1 MSELKTFRVPK
12 GSFLVVSKVK
22 MDGKT
27 YTSLMH
33 PLQAL
38 QFKNLEGEDIL
49 ALQGLGL
56 SVNLPPSC
64 QNGDKLVAQADY
76 VLQQV
81 KRTSVKGNEYITL
94 ELKEAE

>member
-22 MDGKT
+22 LDGKT

-33 PLQAL
+33 PMQAL
-38 QFKNLEGEDIL
+38 QLMNSDGEEIL

-56 SVNLPPSC
+56 SVSLPPSC

-81 KRTSVKGNEYITL
+81 ERVSAKGNKYVTL
-94 ELKEAE
+94 EMKEA